1 MIETQTKS
9 KRSVGRPRV
18 ETPKRGQTRY
28 RKGQV
33 VAGKEILAIRM
44 RFTPAGQNR
53 KAFSF
58 RCDCGKRFETSE
70 GVVTRAVRGSA
81 QLRCKT
87 CQDEAEL
94 VGNCKSPTVALPDP
108 PTEKPELPKHRAIA
122 SVADLP
128 ELAATTRRLITKAAP
143 DVLDRAKAMVA
154 AHLRACL
161 ANRAPL
167 ESLDRLWVESLELA
181 ARNEPGDDWTP
192 ESIGQGLR
200 VTRYE
205 QYTQPSSVFWT

>member
-9 KRSVGRPRV
+9 KRSAGRPRV
-18 ETPKRGQTRY
+18 ESPKRGQTRY

-33 VAGKEILAIRM
+33 VAGKKILAIRM

-94 VGNCKSPTVALPDP
+94 ASNCKSPAVALPDP

-128 ELAATTRRLITKAAP
+128 ELAATTRRLIVKAAP

-192 ESIGQGLR
+192 ETIGQGLR

-205 QYTQPSSVFWT
+205 QYTQPRDVFFA